1 MRRAAWPTT
10 RRSEGVSPNP
20 RVEFKVVIPAR
31 FGASRLPGKPLR
43 ELAGWP
49 LVRHVHARASESG
62 AEVVIA
68 TDDARIRDACEGFG
82 AVVCMTAAEHES
94 GTARIAEVVAQ
105 RGWDD
110 EAIVVNLQGDEP
122 LVPPSLLRDVA
133 TDLAN
138 HPEADMATLVTP
150 LDSGADLADP
160 NVVKVVTD
168 AAGYAL
174 YFSRAPVPWDRDRF
188 AAAGG
193 PAAAGPG
200 AAHQRHVGLYAYR
213 AGFLRRYVTLAP
225 SPLEAIESLEQL
237 RVLWHGGRIHV
248 STAAEVPG
256 HGVDTEADLERVA
269 TLLASGG
276 QA

>member
-1 MRRAAWPTT
+1 
-10 RRSEGVSPNP
+10 
-20 RVEFKVVIPAR
+20 
-31 FGASRLPGKPLR
+31 
-43 ELAGWP
+43 
-49 LVRHVHARASESG
+49 VRHVHARASESG

-138 HPEADMATLVTP
+138 HPQADMATLVTP

-193 PAAAGPG
+193 PAVAGPG
-200 AAHQRHVGLYAYR
+200 ATHQRHVGLYAYR

-237 RVLWHGGRIHV
+237 RVLWHGASTSAPRPRCRGTASTPRPTSSASPRCSRQGARHERPAEACAAHGRHRAV
-248 STAAEVPG
+248 PRHGPACACAATRG
-256 HGVDTEADLERVA
+256 RGA
-269 TLLASGG
+269 
-276 QA
+276 

>member
-1 MRRAAWPTT
+1 M
-10 RRSEGVSPNP
+10 
-20 RVEFKVVIPAR
+20 EFKVVIPAR
-31 FGASRLPGKPLR
+31 YGASRLPGKPLR
-43 ELAGWP
+43 DLAGWP
-49 LVRHVHARASESG
+49 LVRHVHARARESG

-82 AVVCMTAAEHES
+82 AAVCMTAAEHES

-110 EAIVVNLQGDEP
+110 AAIVVNLQGDEP
-122 LVPPSLLRDVA
+122 LVPPALLRDVA
-133 TDLAN
+133 ADLAA
-138 HPEADMATLVTP
+138 HPEADMATLATP
-150 LDSGADLADP
+150 LDSGTDLADP

-168 AAGYAL
+168 AAGFAL

-188 AAAGG
+188 AAGGG

-213 AGFLRRYVTLAP
+213 AGFLRRYVTLTP
-225 SPLEAIESLEQL
+225 SPLESIESLEQL

-248 STAAEVPG
+248 STAATVPG
-256 HGVDTEADLERVA
+256 HGVDTEADLVRVA
-269 TLLASGG
+269 AQLTTRGPA
-276 QA
+276 

>member
-1 MRRAAWPTT
+1 M
-10 RRSEGVSPNP
+10 
-20 RVEFKVVIPAR
+20 EFKVVIPAR
-31 FGASRLPGKPLR
+31 YGASRLPGKPLR
-43 ELAGWP
+43 DLAGRP
-49 LVRHVHARASESG
+49 LIAHVHDRARESG
-62 AEVVIA
+62 AEVVVA
-68 TDDARIRDACEGFG
+68 TDDVRIRDACASFG
-82 AVVCMTAAEHES
+82 ATVCMTASDHAS

-110 EAIVVNLQGDEP
+110 AAIVVNLQGDEP
-122 LVPPSLLRDVA
+122 LVPPALLRDVA
-133 TDLAN
+133 GDLAA
-138 HPEADMATLVTP
+138 HPDADIATLATP
-150 LDSGADLADP
+150 LETGADLADP

-188 AAAGG
+188 AAGG

-200 AAHQRHVGLYAYR
+200 PAHRRHVGLYAYR

-225 SPLEAIESLEQL
+225 SPLETLESLEQL

-256 HGVDTEADLERVA
+256 HGVDTEADLARVA
-269 TLLASGG
+269 AQLAARGG
-276 QA
+276 S